1 MVFSGRVLKCAGNH
15 VARNSM
21 LVYAHPL
28 VFLLHI
34 KLPLFDHGDSM
45 LIILPDP
52 NHFPHTLSLSVI
64 DR

>member
-1 MVFSGRVLKCAGNH
+1 MVFSGRVLKCAGHH
-15 VARNSM
+15 VARNGM
-21 LVYAHPL
+21 LMYARSL

-34 KLPLFDHGDSM
+34 KPPLFDHGGSM

-52 NHFPHTLSLSVI
+52 NHFPHAPSLSVI